1 MSKHNNIYNILGK
14 LSALEPK
21 PEPTKSILGELATPP
36 KTDFARHLNERY
48 LAEKDMGKHNN
59 ATTGFKALAKKAGGG
74 EKGERIAG
82 AQFQKMKKAG
92 QLEERQVDEIS
103 DQLAYNVNQ
112 ARAGQHFA
120 AKDAADAAHKSW
132 ASGDNSSMKQAQ
144 NVSTT
149 AQAARDAKS
158 KLSRNTELQKSRG
171 DRLGKQMYEPATGQ
185 SRSTPQSMG
194 TADGGLTRMKKPAQQ
209 MNHTYEES
217 LEMDEGWKGAI
228 AGGIAGAGLGSVVPA
243 LGTVAGG
250 IAGAYAG
257 HKIGD
262 QGISDPDKEWKS
274 PKPKKPLNKPVA
286 DVDED
291 MLSPKQK
298 KIAGLRPPP
307 DKIDGKDLAALR
319 GSKKTE
325 GSKVDQNKDGKN
337 DFEDVKIARMKASG
351 AMKETA
357 NDEFAKAR
365 ADKQSAEDDQWAAS
379 KGKGAGAEKVAG
391 KAKNDKRDAQDRM
404 WAAGKGVT
412 EDSLDSHDDGEYD
425 REGEMASQDL
435 ETAEDAA
442 EELRSIL
449 DADENLP
456 EWVQAKITKAVDYLD
471 TARDYMQSK
480 GQEPDL
486 QEGWDDM
493 MKSVK
498 DRSEQGTGKFD
509 KQVTSTGTRYTRKPE
524 TFSDE
529 GDGETKASDA
539 PKKNTGPERT
549 TSKAWKHKGSRVS
562 ESKKPVKLDT
572 FVEDTLAEMDAM
584 LTTKKS
590 VSQPQKFMGM
600 VSESILLENTLQA
613 IEHRYG
619 KEVRDFMETG
629 DLDDDLYHALYDY
642 YFDDMPYGVKKARDG
657 DPYEWIGDRFFDE
670 MGGAGYLNRKDN
682 SNGVEESGALH
693 PGQVVYYRGQRG
705 EIDRID
711 GNKCFVHVGDG
722 DMDVWPTNSCSTE
735 KQSFMSTMKNDIK
748 DIGYGMKGFLTGG
761 PETRELDELAKLAG
775 LGQQKLGEAACN
787 MTAEGEMCPKHGF
800 AECWSSSMYESKGEK
815 PDFLDADKDGDKE
828 EPMKKAMDDKKKNPF
843 GNKKELDECGMP
855 SSMSPM
861 GGMSPEAESGMN
873 INSSMDTKT
882 GRKTLSVTADG
893 EAAEQLAQMLKMAGL
908 AGGHSHEAEE
918 PDHHKVVLIR
928 PAGQEMEQPVEEEYA
943 NDPHEEYATNDAM
956 MNQGQD
962 LNRKKKQYAGMPKA
976 GDNPMAT
983 EDAVRLEGKLA
994 RLYDSI
1000 KVRS

>member
-14 LSALEPK
+14 LAALEPK

-36 KTDFARHLNERY
+36 KSDFARQLNERY
-48 LAEKDMGKHNN
+48 MAEKDMGKHNN

-92 QLEERQVDEIS
+92 QLEEVDEATYYDPIRGLR
-103 DQLAYNVNQ
+103 DGGTDRLAG
-112 ARAGQHFA
+112 R
-120 AKDAADAAHKSW
+120 
-132 ASGDNSSMKQAQ
+132 
-144 NVSTT
+144 
-149 AQAARDAKS
+149 QAAAAAGNLGPDELKQRMQSKASQSTRVTAPGMGKLGS
-158 KLSRNTELQKSRG
+158 KLPGAKNPAYRGPDNPYAEGTEL
-171 DRLGKQMYEPATGQ
+171 
-185 SRSTPQSMG
+185 
-194 TADGGLTRMKKPAQQ
+194 
-209 MNHTYEES
+209 
-217 LEMDEGWKGAI
+217 DE
-228 AGGIAGAGLGSVVPA
+228 
-243 LGTVAGG
+243 
-250 IAGAYAG
+250 
-257 HKIGD
+257 
-262 QGISDPDKEWKS
+262 
-274 PKPKKPLNKPVA
+274 A
-286 DVDED
+286 DVAED

-307 DKIDGKDLAALR
+307 DKIDGQDLAALR
-319 GSKKTE
+319 GGKKTE

-337 DFEDVKIARMKASG
+337 DWEDVKIARMKASG

-357 NDEFAKAR
+357 EDEFAKAR
-365 ADKQSAEDDQWAAS
+365 ADKHSAEDDQWAAS
-379 KGKGAGAEKVAG
+379 KGKGKGAEHVAG
-391 KAKNDKRDAQDRM
+391 KAKNDKRDAEDRM

-412 EDSLDSHDDGEYD
+412 EDSLEPHDDGEYD

-480 GQEPDL
+480 DQEPDL

-509 KQVTSTGTRYTRKPE
+509 KQTTSTGTRYTRKPE
-524 TFSDE
+524 TFSDG
-529 GDGETKASDA
+529 GDDDNTASDA
-539 PKKNTGPERT
+539 PKKKGRPKKNTGPERT
-549 TSKAWKHKGSRVS
+549 TSKAWKHKGGRVS
-562 ESKKPVKLDT
+562 ETKQPVKLET
-572 FVEDTLAEMDAM
+572 FVEDTLSEMDNILSAS
-584 LTTKKS
+584 KPAEQRK
-590 VSQPQKFMGM
+590 QKFMGM
-600 VSESILLENTLQA
+600 VSESILVENTLQA

-629 DLDDDLYHALYDY
+629 DMDDDLYHALYDY
-642 YFDDMPYGVKKARDG
+642 YFDDMPYGTKKARDG
-657 DPYEWIGDRFFDE
+657 DPYEWVSDRFFDE
-670 MGGAGYLNRKDN
+670 MGGAGYLNRKDKA
-682 SNGVEESGALH
+682 NGVEESGALH

-748 DIGYGMKGFLTGG
+748 DIGHGMKGFLTGG
-761 PETRELDELAKLAG
+761 PEERELDELARLAG

-815 PDFLDADKDGDKE
+815 PDFLDADKDGNEEESMEKAISDKK
-828 EPMKKAMDDKKKNPF
+828 EPAKTSNAFTQTAPYPSFKKKNPVS
-843 GNKKELDECGMP
+843 NKKDLEECGIP
-855 SSMSPM
+855 GNMSPM
-861 GGMSPEAESGMN
+861 GSMAPEAESGMN
-873 INSSMDTKT
+873 INSSIDTKT

-908 AGGHSHEAEE
+908 AGGHSHEAEPE
-918 PDHHKVVLIR
+918 HHKAVIIR
-928 PAGQEMEQPVEEEYA
+928 PVGQDMEQPVEEEYA
-943 NDPHEEYATNDAM
+943 NDPNEQYVSNDAM

-994 RLYDSI
+994 KLYDSI
-1000 KVRS
+1000 KVRN

>member
-48 LAEKDMGKHNN
+48 MAEKDMGKHNN

-74 EKGERIAG
+74 EKGEKIAG

-92 QLEERQVDEIS
+92 QLEEEGMSRAAKGYEKYGKQGMEALAKAGKAGKDLDPVRKNYDKYDNKQVDE
-103 DQLAYNVNQ
+103 A
-112 ARAGQHFA
+112 
-120 AKDAADAAHKSW
+120 
-132 ASGDNSSMKQAQ
+132 
-144 NVSTT
+144 
-149 AQAARDAKS
+149 
-158 KLSRNTELQKSRG
+158 E
-171 DRLGKQMYEPATGQ
+171 
-185 SRSTPQSMG
+185 
-194 TADGGLTRMKKPAQQ
+194 
-209 MNHTYEES
+209 
-217 LEMDEGWKGAI
+217 
-228 AGGIAGAGLGSVVPA
+228 
-243 LGTVAGG
+243 
-250 IAGAYAG
+250 
-257 HKIGD
+257 
-262 QGISDPDKEWKS
+262 
-274 PKPKKPLNKPVA
+274 
-286 DVDED
+286 VDED

-319 GSKKTE
+319 GGKKTE

-337 DFEDVKIARMKASG
+337 DWEDVKIARMKASG

-391 KAKNDKRDAQDRM
+391 KAKNDKSDAQDRM

-425 REGEMASQDL
+425 REGEMADQDL
-435 ETAEDAA
+435 ETAQDAA

-480 GQEPDL
+480 DQEPDL

-498 DRSEQGTGKFD
+498 DRSEAEKKDQGTGRFD
-509 KQVTSTGTRYTRKPE
+509 KQTTSTGTRYTRKSD
-524 TFSDE
+524 TFADA
-529 GDGETKASDA
+529 GDDGETKASDGPKKKGR

-549 TSKAWKHKGSRVS
+549 TGKAWKHKGSRVS
-562 ESKKPVKLDT
+562 ESVKLDT

-693 PGQVVYYRGQRG
+693 PGQVVYYRGERG

-748 DIGYGMKGFLTGG
+748 DIGHGMKGFLTGG
-761 PETRELDELAKLAG
+761 PETRELDELARLAG
-775 LGQQKLGEAACN
+775 LGQQKLGEASCN
-787 MTAEGEMCPKHGF
+787 MTAEGEMCAKHGF

-815 PDFLDADKDGDKE
+815 PDFLDMDKDGDKE
-828 EPMKKAMDDKKKNPF
+828 ESMKKATDDKKKPASNAYTQTSGYPAFKKKNPF
-843 GNKKELDECGMP
+843 SNKKDLEECGMP
-855 SSMSPM
+855 SNMSPM
-861 GGMSPEAESGMN
+861 GSMAPEAESGMN

-893 EAAEQLAQMLKMAGL
+893 AAAEQLAQMLKMAGL
-908 AGGHSHEAEE
+908 AGGHSHEAQE
-918 PDHHKVVLIR
+918 PEHHKVVLIR
-928 PAGQEMEQPVEEEYA
+928 PIGQDMEQPVEEEYA
-943 NDPHEEYATNDAM
+943 NEPNEQYVSNDAM

-994 RLYDSI
+994 KLYNSI

>member
-36 KTDFARHLNERY
+36 KSDFARQLNERY

-74 EKGERIAG
+74 EKGNKIAG

-92 QLEERQVDEIS
+92 QLDEAS
-103 DQLAYNVNQ
+103 KRGGQRRLKDALQAVQEDGPEMLAY
-112 ARAGQHFA
+112 F
-120 AKDAADAAHKSW
+120 
-132 ASGDNSSMKQAQ
+132 
-144 NVSTT
+144 
-149 AQAARDAKS
+149 
-158 KLSRNTELQKSRG
+158 
-171 DRLGKQMYEPATGQ
+171 
-185 SRSTPQSMG
+185 
-194 TADGGLTRMKKPAQQ
+194 
-209 MNHTYEES
+209 
-217 LEMDEGWKGAI
+217 AI
-228 AGGIAGAGLGSVVPA
+228 AALYGNDMWDNDAMGDLVYDLEQANPTEDELKYIIVNAELPA
-243 LGTVAGG
+243 RLKSTRFTNTDDVQF
-250 IAGAYAG
+250 G
-257 HKIGD
+257 HLD
-262 QGISDPDKEWKS
+262 E
-274 PKPKKPLNKPVA
+274 VEM
-286 DVDED
+286 DED
-291 MLSPKQK
+291 MLSPKQQ
-298 KIAGLRPPP
+298 KIAKMSPPA
-307 DKIDGKDLAALR
+307 DKIDANDLAALR
-319 GSKKTE
+319 AGKQKKEE
-325 GSKVDQNKDGKN
+325 GNEFSGELAKAKAQHKDEFEVDGKTYP
-337 DFEDVKIARMKASG
+337 VKESEGKRTMSRAAKG
-351 AMKETA
+351 YEKYGKEGMEA
-357 NDEFAKAR
+357 LAKAGR
-365 ADKQSAEDDQWAAS
+365 EGKDLDKIRDKYNKYDESVDPAD
-379 KGKGAGAEKVAG
+379 
-391 KAKNDKRDAQDRM
+391 
-404 WAAGKGVT
+404 
-412 EDSLDSHDDGEYD
+412 HGEYD
-425 REGEMASQDL
+425 REGEMADQDL
-435 ETAEDAA
+435 ETAQDAA

-493 MKSVK
+493 IKSVK
-498 DRSEQGTGKFD
+498 DRADQGTGKFD
-509 KQVTSTGTRYTRKPE
+509 KQVTSTGTRYTRKAD
-524 TFSDE
+524 TFADA
-529 GDGETKASDA
+529 GDDGETKASDA
-539 PKKNTGPERT
+539 PKKKGRPKKNTGPERVT
-549 TSKAWKHKGSRVS
+549 AKAYKHKGGRVS
-562 ESKKPVKLDT
+562 ESVKLDT

-584 LTTKKS
+584 LTTEKS
-590 VSQPQKFMGM
+590 VAQPQKFMGM

-629 DLDDDLYHALYDY
+629 DMDDDLYHALYDY

-670 MGGAGYLNRKDN
+670 MGGAGYLNRKNN
-682 SNGVEESGALH
+682 SNGIEESGALH

-705 EIDRID
+705 EIDRIE

-722 DMDVWPTNSCSTE
+722 DMDVWPTNSCSTD

-775 LGQQKLGEAACN
+775 LGQQKLGEASCN
-787 MTAEGEMCPKHGF
+787 MTAEGEMCAKHGF

-815 PDFLDADKDGDKE
+815 PDFLDMDKDGDKE
-828 EPMKKAMDDKKKNPF
+828 ESMKKATDDKKKNPF

-855 SSMSPM
+855 
-861 GGMSPEAESGMN
+861 GGMSPEAETGMS

-893 EAAEQLAQMLKMAGL
+893 EAAEQLAQMLKMAGM
-908 AGGHSHEAEE
+908 AGGHSHEAE
-918 PDHHKVVLIR
+918 PDHHKVVLVR
-928 PAGQEMEQPVEEEYA
+928 PAMQDMEQPMEEEYA
-943 NDPHEEYATNDAM
+943 NDPNEQYIDNDAL

-962 LNRKKKQYAGMPKA
+962 LNRKKKQYAGMPKL

-994 RLYDSI
+994 KLYDSI
-1000 KVRS
+1000 KTRN

>member
-21 PEPTKSILGELATPP
+21 PEPTKSILGELSIPP

-48 LAEKDMGKHNN
+48 LAEKDKGMSHGH
-59 ATTGFKALAKKAGGG
+59 AKKAKKVMENDGNLANNAKPYDKVTHGDVISGRPGKDEYGG
-74 EKGERIAG
+74 
-82 AQFQKMKKAG
+82 KK
-92 QLEERQVDEIS
+92 
-103 DQLAYNVNQ
+103 
-112 ARAGQHFA
+112 
-120 AKDAADAAHKSW
+120 
-132 ASGDNSSMKQAQ
+132 
-144 NVSTT
+144 
-149 AQAARDAKS
+149 
-158 KLSRNTELQKSRG
+158 
-171 DRLGKQMYEPATGQ
+171 
-185 SRSTPQSMG
+185 
-194 TADGGLTRMKKPAQQ
+194 KKPATSNAYTQ
-209 MNHTYEES
+209 TSGYPSFKKKPAAVKEDTV
-217 LEMDEGWKGAI
+217 DEGWKGAI

-262 QGISDPDKEWKS
+262 QGLSDPDKEWKS

-337 DFEDVKIARMKASG
+337 DWEDVKIARMKASG
-351 AMKETA
+351 AMKESDHPDMTDNDDPTA
-357 NDEFAKAR
+357 RSNEPRTWPKGTARPGRYNTDTKQVTHWDHRTDSEREKDWDSMIEDEF
-365 ADKQSAEDDQWAAS
+365 
-379 KGKGAGAEKVAG
+379 
-391 KAKNDKRDAQDRM
+391 
-404 WAAGKGVT
+404 
-412 EDSLDSHDDGEYD
+412 DSHDSGEYD

-524 TFSDE
+524 TFADASD
-529 GDGETKASDA
+529 DGESKASDA
-539 PKKNTGPERT
+539 PKKKGRPKKNTGPERT

-572 FVEDTLAEMDAM
+572 FVEDTLAEMDAIM
-584 LTTKKS
+584 VTEKAASK
-590 VSQPQKFMGM
+590 QQQKFMGM
-600 VSESILLENTLQA
+600 VHAMQKGEKVKGASKELKKTADSMSKKDAKDFASTKHKGLPKKVTEGVLLENTLSA

-629 DLDDDLYHALYDY
+629 ELDDDLYHALYDY

-682 SNGVEESGALH
+682 ANGIEESGALH
-693 PGQVVYYRGQRG
+693 PGQVVYYRGERG

-787 MTAEGEMCPKHGF
+787 MTAEGEMCAKHGF

-815 PDFLDADKDGDKE
+815 PDFLDGDKE
-828 EPMKKAMDDKKKNPF
+828 EPMTKAIDDKKKNPF

-855 SSMSPM
+855 GSMA
-861 GGMSPEAESGMN
+861 PESESGMN

-893 EAAEQLAQMLKMAGL
+893 AAAEQLAQMLKMAGM
-908 AGGHSHEAEE
+908 AGGHSHTAE
-918 PDHHKVVLIR
+918 PDHHKVVLIN
-928 PAGQEMEQPVEEEYA
+928 PMAHGDQHEMGPEEPMDEEYA
-943 NDPHEEYATNDAM
+943 NDPNEQYVSNDAL

-983 EDAVRLEGKLA
+983 EDAVRLEGRLA
-994 RLYDSI
+994 KLYDSI